1 MNLIGFQ
8 KNYLIWRPYN
18 KVQKGKNHHIHLY
31 MSIKI
36 KRIQSLESG
45 DFNSYN
51 NGRLRAHIEVPSS
64 VGFTDLENSQLVFRM
79 NTVIAGNDASAG
91 NLIPSFIAGRQG
103 GDVNK
108 PLDVGGAGALIRNS
122 RVTSREYGLLNEQ
135 RDQNVVTANL
145 DYYTKYTSESGAWM
159 NFDGGCAQKTHDPN
173 QMYQARDSLFLDA
186 RKPEAVGVVIQ
197 QSNNNQKSQQVS
209 AEVRVPMKC
218 IDRFADGNRQFP
230 NMAVGNLTYRIEF
243 EPQPGRAVTA
253 LGVDSKAYQCE
264 DATVSATQPGV
275 GTLEN
280 PIFYRLRK
288 GDRASKLGEDN
299 AGMQPFYLGMP
310 VKASYKANGV
320 AANVVTYIESLE
332 IITTDATTIA
342 AGTDGSL
349 KIVLADPGV
358 ATAADAITDL
368 TLQMHCGSATV
379 DWNIEEI
386 FLELH
391 CLQLAPQQLEAVS
404 RAMESL
410 EIPYTEHRLVKK
422 VLNQTSDYS
431 EMIQTDPGCAGLAVL
446 TPKNNQLVSSI
457 DHARR
462 YRFSIEGKFTTNRD
476 VQIQSLINSDGQALG
491 RQLHNHLMQKF
502 YGNLGK
508 QLLRFDSPGKF
519 YDFSATDAEVED
531 QTHTFYPLVTPL
543 VPNDSIINFQLQAD
557 VNENMDTKE
566 IYYLAMYPRTL
577 NFRNGR
583 LVV

>member
-1 MNLIGFQ
+1 
-8 KNYLIWRPYN
+8 
-18 KVQKGKNHHIHLY
+18 